1 MTNGSGSERTI
12 MIAIASGKGG
22 TGKTLVSTNLAWVA
36 RTKDARVVYLDCDV
50 EEPNGHLFLKG
61 EVERSNV
68 VNRLVP
74 EINNELCDGCGNC
87 SDFCEFNALA
97 TLKEST
103 LVFPEL
109 CYSCGGCSLVCP
121 NDAILEVKHPVGT
134 VRTRKVGELVTIDGI
149 VNIGVSSVTPV
160 IQAVKQ
166 SIPSGSIAML
176 DASPGTACPAVE
188 TLKDCDF
195 VLLITEPTPFGLH
208 DFQLSVELLRELKVP
223 FAAMINRVGIGD
235 NRVHDYCQAEGIY
248 ILAELPNDRRIA
260 EVYSR
265 GELIAERLPEY
276 RTRFERL
283 YEMLLDRCSR
293 NGVAKETSIGTL

>member
-1 MTNGSGSERTI
+1 MK
-12 MIAIASGKGG
+12 IAIASGKGG
-22 TGKTLVSTNLAWVA
+22 TGKTLISTNLAWVA
-36 RTKDARVVYLDCDV
+36 REDDPRVVYLDCDV

-61 EVERSNV
+61 EVERSRV

-74 EINNELCDGCGNC
+74 EINNERCDGCSIC
-87 SDFCEFNALA
+87 SDFCAFNALA

-109 CYSCGGCSLVCP
+109 CHSCGGCALVCP
-121 NDAILEVKHPVGT
+121 NDAIVEVEHPVGT
-134 VRTRKVGELVTIDGI
+134 VRMRKVGELATIDGI

-166 SIPSGSIAML
+166 SIPAGSIALL

-195 VLLITEPTPFGLH
+195 VLLITEPTPFGLN

-223 FAAMINRVGIGD
+223 FAAMINRVGVGD
-235 NRVHDYCQAEGIY
+235 NRVHDYCQSEGIQV
-248 ILAELPNDRRIA
+248 LAELPNDRRIA

-265 GELIAERLPEY
+265 GELITEGLPEY
-276 RTRFERL
+276 RAVFERL
-283 YEMLLDRCSR
+283 YAMLLDRCPQ
-293 NGVAKETSIGTL
+293 NGMAMEKSNGTM